1 MPQIVTR
8 SYFNNNN
15 GLYIP
20 MAVEHPTSYPSQS
33 SPNNASAIDL
43 MCEKVERDILLNALG
58 LATYNELQL
67 ALADINNP
75 LYASYKKLVE
85 GDSYD
90 GKVWNGLN
98 DEYSLIAYRV
108 YELFRTSTESQ
119 TTSTGEAKVN
129 TQNANHYSPSYKIA
143 DANQLF
149 IKKYQGNYSQFPD
162 ISFVHGVEFI
172 DYFGEHEEIEV
183 SFYNYMNDKKSDFSN
198 FNIEKFKIYT
208 ENALKNS
215 FGL

>member
-20 MAVEHPTSYPSQS
+20 MAVEHPQSYPQA
-33 SPNNASAIDL
+33 SPNNVNAIDV
-43 MCEKVERDILLNALG
+43 MCEKVEREILLNALG

-90 GKVWNGLN
+90 GKVWNGLEY
-98 DEYSLIAYRV
+98 EYSLIAYRI

-143 DANQLF
+143 DANQQFL
-149 IKKYQGNYSQFPD
+149 IGYQGGFYHFPNV
-162 ISFVHGVEFI
+162 SFRSGVEFV
-172 DYFGEHEEIEV
+172 DYFGMHEEVEV
-183 SFYNYMNDKKSDFSN
+183 SFYRYMNDKKADFAN
-198 FNIEKFKIYT
+198 FDIEKFRIYQ

>member
-1 MPQIVTR
+1 
-8 SYFNNNN
+8 
-15 GLYIP
+15 
-20 MAVEHPTSYPSQS
+20 MAVEHPQSYPQA
-33 SPNNASAIDL
+33 SPNNVNAIDL
-43 MCEKVERDILLNALG
+43 TCEKVERDILLNALG

-85 GDSYD
+85 GDEYD
-90 GKVWNGLN
+90 GKVWNGLE
-98 DEYSLIAYRV
+98 DEYSLIAFRV

-143 DANQLF
+143 DANQQFLMG
-149 IKKYQGNYSQFPD
+149 YQGGYYYFPN
-162 ISFVHGVEFI
+162 ISFRNGVEFI
-172 DYFGEHEEIEV
+172 DYFGLNEEVEV
-183 SFYNYMNDKKSDFSN
+183 SLYRYMNDKKADFPN
-198 FNIEKFKIYT
+198 FNIEKFKIYN